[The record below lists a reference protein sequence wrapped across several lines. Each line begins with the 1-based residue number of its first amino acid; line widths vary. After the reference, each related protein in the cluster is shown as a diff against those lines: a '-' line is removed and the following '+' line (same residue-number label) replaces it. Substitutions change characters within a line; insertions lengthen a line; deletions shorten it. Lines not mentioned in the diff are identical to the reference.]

1 VILVEQILV
10 VRLRQQTGL
19 GSSPTEVRSHGTR
32 AKISKIMTPVK
43 SDQNVWGNL
52 VAIQKIYLA
61 AVTKSR
67 VKDTWVIQLR
77 QVRLF
82 RLNNV
87 RLSCFHKTITA
98 KRLMHLPIDRQ
109 A

>member
-1 VILVEQILV
+1 MILVEQILV

-52 VAIQKIYLA
+52 VAIQ
-61 AVTKSR
+61 
-67 VKDTWVIQLR
+67 
-77 QVRLF
+77 
-82 RLNNV
+82 
-87 RLSCFHKTITA
+87 
-98 KRLMHLPIDRQ
+98 
-109 A
+109 